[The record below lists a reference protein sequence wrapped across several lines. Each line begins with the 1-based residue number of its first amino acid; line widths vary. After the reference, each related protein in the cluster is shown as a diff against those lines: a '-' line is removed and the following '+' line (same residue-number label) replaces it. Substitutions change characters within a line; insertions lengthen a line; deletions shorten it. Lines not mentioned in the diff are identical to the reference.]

1 MYQFVIFITLLSLL
15 SPVIA
20 SAQEQSGIRFFDLG
34 ACYQPVETYPFKL
47 DKSDPLYET
56 ARADHQRFLEEM
68 EAYVNCLDK
77 ERIAA
82 LNAFRASYDLFVTN
96 FGADAVFRYGP
107 NED

>member
-1 MYQFVIFITLLSLL
+1 MHQFVILITLIGLL
-15 SPVIA
+15 GRSA
-20 SAQEQSGIRFFDLG
+20 ATAQESAVIGLQDLG
-34 ACYQPVETYPFKL
+34 ACYQPAETYPFKL

-96 FGADAVFRYGP
+96 FGADAVLRYGP
-107 NED
+107 SED